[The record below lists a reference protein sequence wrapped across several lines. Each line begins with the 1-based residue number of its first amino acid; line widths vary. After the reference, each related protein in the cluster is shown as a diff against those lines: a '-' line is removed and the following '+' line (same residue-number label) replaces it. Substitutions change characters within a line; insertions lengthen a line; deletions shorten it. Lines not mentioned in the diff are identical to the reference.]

1 MSSQIWECNNFPV
14 DKLKLANPVARSGG
28 SYFIRFSINNEPV
41 YIQPPKCFSRQGI
54 IQSNRK
60 YYIDLRFNNNNVDFM
75 EFLEKIESYCQKYIY
90 DNRNEWFEGDLEL
103 SDIENYF
110 TPPTKLFKSGKYYLV
125 RSSIPSVLGKPQINI
140 YDEQENEVSIES
152 INEDTQLGTILEI
165 QGIKCSAR
173 SFQIAIEVKQ
183 MLKMEVMNMFSK
195 CLLTK
200 SKSNAS
206 PKEENNASD
215 DLEVNPVPE
224 MIVSEDNNIVVN
236 ENTPDT
242 IDESNIVDKIENTDV
257 SENTII
263 PMPVE
268 IDNDILANSLENH
281 ENNTEVITDDNEI
294 NNDDDTLMFDEEKE
308 SETENRE
315 PEPQSSELIAEN
327 TNTHLFSENLK
338 ELELNFDDLESQEE
352 VQINERK
359 DVYYKMYKDARKK
372 AKIAKDL
379 ALASYLEARNIKN
392 TYMLESID
400 DSDSDEEI
408 ASLEQ

>member
-1 MSSQIWECNNFPV
+1 MSSQIWECDNFQV

-60 YYIDLRFNNNNVDFM
+60 YYIDLRFSSNNVDFM

-103 SDIENYF
+103 GDIENYF

-125 RSSIPSVLGKPQINI
+125 RSSIPTVLGKPQINI

-152 INEDTQLGTILEI
+152 INEDTQLGTILEV

-183 MLKMEVMNMFSK
+183 MLKMEVTNMFSK

-200 SKSNAS
+200 SKRNEI
-206 PKEENNASD
+206 PDPVDKVLD

-224 MIVSEDNNIVVN
+224 MIIDSEENIVVS
-236 ENTPDT
+236 ENTPNT

-263 PMPVE
+263 TMPVE

-281 ENNTEVITDDNEI
+281 ENNTEVNTDDTEI
-294 NNDDDTLMFDEEKE
+294 NNDDTLMFDEEKE

-315 PEPQSSELIAEN
+315 PEPQSSELFAEN
-327 TNTHLFSENLK
+327 TDTQLFSENLK

>member
-1 MSSQIWECNNFPV
+1 MSSQIWECDNFPV

-183 MLKMEVMNMFSK
+183 MLKMEVTNMFSK